1 VATDVAARGLDIEDL
16 PLVVNFDLPNSPED
30 YVHRI
35 GRTGRAGA
43 TGMAVSLVS
52 PDEHERIEA
61 IEKMIKLNIP
71 RELIPGFEP
80 DSRVVSSM
88 IGSPERSR
96 DRARGESRGD
106 DRGGRG
112 REGGREREGAGLGAR
127 LPRNPERSERPRPQ
141 SARLPAD
148 PIFSA
153 PYEPSSPASPRPQ
166 APPSVGSRPQR
177 PIAAL
182 LGGIPKLK

>member
-1 VATDVAARGLDIEDL
+1 
-16 PLVVNFDLPNSPED
+16 
-30 YVHRI
+30 
-35 GRTGRAGA
+35 
-43 TGMAVSLVS
+43 MAVSLVS

-96 DRARGESRGD
+96 DRARGESRGE
-106 DRGGRG
+106 DRGRG
-112 REGGREREGAGLGAR
+112 RDSGRERDVAGPGTR
-127 LPRNPERSERPRPQ
+127 LPRNPERIERPRQQ
-141 SARLPAD
+141 SARPPAD